1 MFSDA
6 FCVVTEQ
13 ATNQFTNRKRAPGP
27 LLFISDM
34 EPKTQSIVK
43 QVETLVE
50 PILEEMGYELVD
62 VEYVS
67 SYGRWILRLFV
78 DKEGGVSIGD
88 CSRISEDLG
97 DLLDVKEFIRHGY
110 NLEVSSPGLDR
121 PLKKE
126 KDLSRALGK
135 RVKIRMTTPLEG
147 RRNFTGVLIR
157 YGDGVLHLEVDGRE
171 VALSWPDVA
180 KANLIYEFK
189 STLGEK
195 AS

>member
-1 MFSDA
+1 
-6 FCVVTEQ
+6 
-13 ATNQFTNRKRAPGP
+13 
-27 LLFISDM
+27 
-34 EPKTQSIVK
+34 
-43 QVETLVE
+43 VE

-67 SYGRWILRLFV
+67 IYGRWILRLFV
-78 DKEGGVSIGD
+78 DKEGGVTIGD
-88 CSRISEDLG
+88 CARISEELG
-97 DLLDVKEFIRHGY
+97 DLIDVKEIIRHEY

-126 KDLSRALGK
+126 KDLSRGLGK

-147 RRNFTGVLIR
+147 RRNFTGVLLR
-157 YGDGVLHLEVDGRE
+157 YGDGILHLDVDGQE
-171 VALSWPDVA
+171 VALPWPDVA

-189 STLGEK
+189 STVGEK

>member
-1 MFSDA
+1 M
-6 FCVVTEQ
+6 
-13 ATNQFTNRKRAPGP
+13 
-27 LLFISDM
+27 SDM
-34 EPKTQSIVK
+34 ELKTQSIAK
-43 QVETLVE
+43 QVGSLVE

-78 DKEGGVSIGD
+78 DKEGGVTIGD
-88 CSRISEDLG
+88 CAHITEELG
-97 DLLDVKEFIRHGY
+97 DLIDVKEFIRHEY

-121 PLKKE
+121 PLRKE

-135 RVKIRMTTPLEG
+135 KVKMRMATPLEG
-147 RRNFTGVLIR
+147 RRNFTGVLLR
-157 YGDGVLHLEVDGRE
+157 YGNGTLHLEVDGQE
-171 VALSWPDVA
+171 VALSWPDVE

-189 STLGEK
+189 STVGEK

>member
-1 MFSDA
+1 M
-6 FCVVTEQ
+6 TRME
-13 ATNQFTNRKRAPGP
+13 RKT
-27 LLFISDM
+27 L
-34 EPKTQSIVK
+34 SIAG
-43 QVETLVE
+43 QVGSLVE

-67 SYGRWILRLFV
+67 SFGRWILRLFV
-78 DKEGGVSIGD
+78 DKEGGVTIGD
-88 CSRISEDLG
+88 CARISEELG
-97 DLLDVKEFIRHGY
+97 DLIDVKEIIRHEY

-135 RVKIRMTTPLEG
+135 RVKIRMTIPLEG
-147 RRNFTGVLIR
+147 RRNFTGVLLR
-157 YGDGVLHLEVDGRE
+157 HGDGILHLEVDGQE

-189 STLGEK
+189 STVGEK

>member
-1 MFSDA
+1 M
-6 FCVVTEQ
+6 T
-13 ATNQFTNRKRAPGP
+13 
-27 LLFISDM
+27 DM

-43 QVETLVE
+43 QVESLVE

-67 SYGRWILRLFV
+67 SFGRWILRLYV
-78 DKEGGVSIGD
+78 DKEGGVTIGD
-88 CSRISEDLG
+88 CARISEELG
-97 DLLDVKEFIRHGY
+97 DLIDVKEFVRHEY

-121 PLKKE
+121 PLRKE
-126 KDLSRALGK
+126 EHLSRALGK
-135 RVKIRMTTPLEG
+135 RVKVRMAIPLEG
-147 RRNFTGVLIR
+147 RRNFTGILLR
-157 YGDGVLHLEVDGRE
+157 YGDGILHLEVDGRE